1 MKFTGAFTLVAQL
14 ALVSATPL
22 IPLPTC
28 LLINPLLRVLRQDAS
43 ATPFCSSY
51 LSIATVTSTATAT
64 ATPASITASASTTT
78 TLPVATIV
86 SLTTTSTTTTLPTVT
101 SVVPETTFTTTTL
114 DQATFVVPE
123 TTSTTTTLDVATVTS
138 TASETTTTVLSFTTN
153 SRSTAVTTVTSTSLS
168 ATDFTCATGAGQ
180 LAAFTPGAQA
190 VAARAIGISVA
201 IVPTPTALRGLLA
214 PAISNAC
221 SCLQIPTPSTTVTT
235 TRTLAPGTVTT
246 TNTITESP
254 STTVTS
260 TQTNTITESPTTII
274 TSTQIIVVTESP
286 TTTVT
291 STQTNI
297 ITESLSTTITTTTTS
312 IVSES
317 STFTQTL
324 PPITSTRV
332 IIVIQPTP
340 STYPGLRTYEY
351 RNNLNFNNP
360 NPGEDVTAYNNRN
373 FLSTGLTPDINGIS
387 SRGGTNCNVPGAGFK
402 DCTQLSLVY
411 QGFLY
416 APITGTYTLSVP
428 EGGVAVDNY
437 FGVWSG
443 PTAYASYNNGNAD
456 FIARREGDGRGG
468 VNQNGGSSQ
477 LRLIAGQ
484 YFPVTFIFING
495 GGPGSVEFRV
505 TTPGQPTTAST
516 AGLFIPA
523 CIGSNPF
530 SNRP

>member
-1 MKFTGAFTLVAQL
+1 MKFSGVLALIAQF

-86 SLTTTSTTTTLPTVT
+86 SSTTTSTTTTLPTVT
-101 SVVPETTFTTTTL
+101 SVVPETTFTTRTL

-123 TTSTTTTLDVATVTS
+123 TTSTTTTLDVVTVTN
-138 TASETTTTVLSFTTN
+138 TASETTITVLSFTTY
-153 SRSTAVTTVTSTSLS
+153 SQPTVTSTITSTSLS

-180 LAAFTPGAQA
+180 LAAFTPDAQA

-201 IVPTPTALRGLLA
+201 VVPTPTALRGLLA

-260 TQTNTITESPTTII
+260 TRTNTITESPTTTI

-291 STQTNI
+291 STQTNVV
-297 ITESLSTTITTTTTS
+297 TESPSTTITTTTTS

-317 STFTQTL
+317 STFT
-324 PPITSTRV
+324 TSTSTV
-332 IIVIQPTP
+332 LVIQPTP

-360 NPGEDVTAYNNRN
+360 NPGEDVTLYNNRN
-373 FLSTGLTPDINGIS
+373 FLSTGLTPNVNGIS
-387 SRGGTNCNVPGAGFK
+387 SRGGSNCNVPGAGFK

-416 APITGTYTLSVP
+416 APITGAYTLSVP

-443 PTAYASYNNGNAD
+443 PTAYASYNNGNAN

-468 VNQNGGSSQ
+468 VNQNGGSVQ

-505 TTPGQPTTAST
+505 STPGQPTTAST

-523 CIGSNPF
+523 CIGNNPF